1 MLFIRWVV
9 NAVTLLLIAYFLP
22 GVEVRGLYVALITAL
37 MIGLVNAV
45 IRPILVLLTL
55 PLNILTLGLF
65 VFVINGILFWFVAS
79 FVDGFSV
86 SGFWSGFLGALVLSI
101 ISWAVNRTL
110 SE

>member
-9 NAVTLLLIAYFLP
+9 NAVALLLIAYFLP
-22 GVEVRGLYVALITAL
+22 GVEVHGLYVALITAL
-37 MIGLVNAV
+37 MLGLVNAV
-45 IRPILVLLTL
+45 IRPILLLLTL

-79 FVDGFSV
+79 FIEGFAV
-86 SGFWSGFLGALVLSI
+86 AGFWSGFFGALILSI
-101 ISWAVNRTL
+101 VSWTVNRML